1 MTSVPRMHPGR
12 VGDTGLVSRS
22 PRELAWR
29 RFRAN
34 KIALPAA
41 FASFSIAFIAIFAP
55 LIAWVINVSPTDRD
69 ASAITARGE
78 TIGKLGGMSLNHPLG
93 VEPGIGYDLLARLM
107 FGSRISFMVAVVS
120 TFATVALGLIIGIIS
135 GYYRGRVD
143 AIFGR
148 FTDFLLSFPSFFMII
163 ALSVPMIQRIEK
175 SGIARDNGAR
185 ILYLIIILS
194 FFGWP
199 YFSRIIRSQ
208 VLSLR
213 ERDYVI
219 AARALGA
226 SNRRIIFKELLPNL
240 WTPVIVYVSLALPG
254 YLAAEA
260 VFSYLGI
267 GVQPPSATWGLIIA
281 DSTKYILSE
290 PTYFFIPALS
300 LILVVLSFNL
310 LGDAIRDALDPKSE
324 QS

>member
-1 MTSVPRMHPGR
+1 M
-12 VGDTGLVSRS
+12 
-22 PRELAWR
+22 
-29 RFRAN
+29 
-34 KIALPAA
+34 
-41 FASFSIAFIAIFAP
+41 
-55 LIAWVINVSPTDRD
+55 
-69 ASAITARGE
+69 
-78 TIGKLGGMSLNHPLG
+78 
-93 VEPGIGYDLLARLM
+93 Y
-107 FGSRISFMVAVVS
+107 GSRISFMVAVIS
-120 TFATVALGLIIGIIS
+120 TFATVALGLIIGIAS

-143 AIFGR
+143 SIVGR

-185 ILYLIIILS
+185 ILYLILILS

-213 ERDYVI
+213 ERDYII

-260 VFSYLGI
+260 VFSYLGV

-281 DSTKYILSE
+281 DSTKYILNE
-290 PTYFFIPALS
+290 PTYFFVPALS

-324 QS
+324 QN

>member
-78 TIGKLGGMSLNHPLG
+78 TIGKLGGMSFNHPLG

-120 TFATVALGLIIGIIS
+120 TFATVALGLIIGIVS

-226 SNRRIIFKELLPNL
+226 SNRRIIFRELLPNL